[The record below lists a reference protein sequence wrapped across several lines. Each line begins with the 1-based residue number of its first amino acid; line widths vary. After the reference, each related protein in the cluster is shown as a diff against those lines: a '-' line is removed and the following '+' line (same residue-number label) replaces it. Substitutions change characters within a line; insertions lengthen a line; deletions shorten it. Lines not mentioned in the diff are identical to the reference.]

1 MRTKI
6 TCSFSVISSNEI
18 VEPGFR
24 GGNKLVLTLPLSIKN
39 PMELSDTA
47 LEVTE
52 AHDGSYQITI
62 TSAQLTSKI
71 LQIEFVEKIAEYL
84 SFLINRDEKNPRYGN
99 LFIKINWFNFSAT
112 SIREEHDGHHETVHI
127 SDSLSITSTRN
138 LQLLEKDW
146 RNATYNDMLRFY
158 FDGLRAEHEKSK
170 YFHWFLIL
178 EYLENSKKYA
188 YMFAHDKLFN
198 EAESK
203 IIEDAANNMSDTTKK
218 GAVKN
223 LLSRTREFRS
233 AKLLKFINAIGI
245 SDYSSNGKSVK
256 LTEETLKAITK
267 GRNAIFHSGSVFPDA
282 ALWNDL
288 FPLATLIVEQIS
300 MHKISIDAV
309 PSASP

>member
-1 MRTKI
+1 M
-6 TCSFSVISSNEI
+6 ISSNEI

-112 SIREEHDGHHETVHI
+112 SIREEHDGHHETVDI

-256 LTEETLKAITK
+256 LTEETLKAITRDETQFFIVAPSSQTPLF
-267 GRNAIFHSGSVFPDA
+267 GMIYFHW
-282 ALWNDL
+282 L
-288 FPLATLIVEQIS
+288 
-300 MHKISIDAV
+300 H
-309 PSASP
+309 